1 MFDNHRNLI
10 LSFLPF
16 ETQKVLENICS
27 EYNKVIG
34 NIEVEPLIAIPIFIH
49 DFLCIHTFNDG
60 NGIIS
65 RLLTTLLY
73 RSGFYVGKY
82 ISLEALIAKNKPE
95 YYNALEKAGKKWQ
108 DGEEDVL
115 PFVKYL
121 LSTIRAA
128 YKTFEDRFSIMEEK
142 LPAVEKEEPVM
153 ERSVAPVSNLL
164 RSGLVRSGG
173 TRATET
179 TDLNQMTQS
188 IEMVGIEQTNGVYL
202 IQPNTDYRFK
212 LKFKETE
219 EMQFAN
225 EQTLIYKVPDNIK
238 ISQGG
243 KFTMTV
249 IDNAG
254 TLEIPDN
261 TFEVKVFPDGHREIH
276 VNFNKNHP
284 EFVRLKAVG
293 NAQFQLEMTGRIEKT
308 TFDQQPFTVL
318 DKTFQYEI
326 KAPEIGIDKEAKFDK
341 KTSTAN
347 YTVTVRSTAENQNL
361 VIKDELKGTALTFNK
376 DVKIVSNKNGVLPYT
391 PTYNNKGFEVTIPK
405 VVDGEVLTLTY
416 SAKVDPEG
424 IVGSGSSAQLK
435 NIASAHSDQAP
446 DVVTA
451 EKNVPMDFAKVYK
464 EVAEETKPLPNN
476 PNLYR
481 TKWWAYFNK
490 DHVQTVG
497 GKTISDNIEISSGKD
512 FADGG
517 KRVYFVGTGIKLKVK
532 KSDGS
537 EETRNIPWSQLETT
551 KDVRGHIIAWKYK
564 APASDG
570 KAYYKFE
577 AESEIDITDAGI
589 EVHVKNHVTDG
600 LNSSDAYT
608 TAVVPDPGI
617 PGQEPDIL
625 KVEKTATHVSATKV
639 SWEISINVGSKG
651 YDEFN
656 VQEFTPKSSDGK
668 WHDDFDLDSIKVDG
682 LLPGETYTVTPKGEP
697 SGDIV
702 LQFYKDAAK
711 TQKGLLPSGTNK
723 PRKLTI
729 KLDTKVNQTW
739 LQAAHDTNYEHKEN
753 HKNALWL
760 ATDLGGL
767 WQEHTVI
774 PKKQTVKKK
783 AIDQTIQEVNGI
795 KFPVFN
801 YYIEITNPTDGDIIN
816 DVYSKEFLAFVKDA
830 SFRAEAYDKDGN
842 KVECDHTGSLNVQE
856 INNGSSIIL
865 ADLPKKDGK
874 IQYKYKIYYSL
885 RVKDVAAL
893 EKLNGLAF
901 QQNHGYPLNNIAT
914 FNDLSS
920 ENTVQ
925 NYQYSPVID
934 KKLIKDPTTENGY
947 IARYGLVLNEN
958 AGDMSPGSNSYEVS
972 DKLSDNLRFK
982 ANTVSIEPADAA
994 AQIQV
999 GFDSAN
1005 NKVTFK
1011 NVPDNKRVVIEYEA
1025 TVLGAPSN
1033 DVINISNTVEML
1045 GYHKE
1050 VEKEVNIAS
1059 AGSGAASN
1067 PSITIMK
1074 RDADTS
1080 TGLQGAKFKLVRINN
1095 GQQEP
1100 VKDKNGN
1107 EVFFT
1112 TGADGKV
1119 LIEGNQET
1127 LGWVLREDKEYG
1139 LVEVTP
1145 PKPGYKPLTE
1155 PVKFTLKERPENQT
1169 HYTISGDVI
1178 DVYNEREKTEVEVEK
1193 IWEGVQGSHPTVW
1206 FKLYRKIQG
1215 GNEEEVPAA
1224 EAPVKALADGESKVK
1239 WTGLYKKDIE
1249 NNEYTYSVKEVDKD
1263 GNPKTPAGYTNSVDG
1278 FKVTNKSKEGSWKPE
1293 VTKKLEGMDL
1303 EADKFEFELKE
1314 GGNVLQTVK
1323 NKADGSIPFTD
1334 INYTAADLGE
1344 HTYTITEK
1352 KPNPALPGI
1361 TYDTMTVTYKVKV
1374 EDKGEAKLTVTVT
1387 EEPTDKEFN
1396 NKAATGSWKPVATK
1410 AITGK
1415 TLADDMFEFELKEG
1429 GNVLQTVKNKADGS
1443 IPFKDI
1449 NYTAADLGEH
1459 TYTITEKAG
1468 SLGGVTYDNL
1478 TITYKVKVADKG
1490 DGTLE
1495 AKVENP
1501 PADTEFNNKYAA
1513 KGSWTPVVTK
1523 KLIGRTLLDD
1533 EFEFELKKGSDS
1545 IETVKNKA
1553 DGSIPFKAI
1562 NYTLADVGEHTYTI
1576 TEKAGSLVGVTYDNM
1591 TVTYKVKVSDNG
1603 DGTLKT
1609 EVIDPTPADTEFN
1622 NNFGI
1627 DVTFS
1632 KVALGQGN
1640 ELEGAKLTVKK
1651 ADGTEV
1657 ETWESTGTAKIIKLP
1672 VGEYKMIED
1681 QAPLG
1686 YDIAAEIE
1694 FRVNADGT
1702 VEVKQ
1707 GNGWIN
1713 AADAKIQMVDE
1724 LTKRD
1729 VFFSKTTLG
1738 QGNELKGAKI
1748 TVSGTD
1754 ANGQAFNESWISDGA
1769 AKELK
1774 LKAGEYTMVEDQAP
1788 LGYDKAATITFK
1800 VELDGKIKVKEG
1812 ENWIDA
1818 ADAKIQMIDE
1828 LTKYDVN
1835 FSKVEAGQGQELKGA
1850 KITVSGKDIDG
1861 GLFIESWISDGTAK
1875 KLKLKAGEY
1884 KMIEDQAPLGYDKA
1898 AEIIFRVNKDGSV
1911 DIKKGSQWIAAKD
1924 AKVQMV
1930 DELIKKAPEKKVTK
1944 GPETGDSNNIEIWM
1958 TVMLIA
1964 TLAVLGGV
1972 YFRRRNKSVK

>member
-1 MFDNHRNLI
+1 M
-10 LSFLPF
+10 
-16 ETQKVLENICS
+16 K
-27 EYNKVIG
+27 
-34 NIEVEPLIAIPIFIH
+34 
-49 DFLCIHTFNDG
+49 
-60 NGIIS
+60 
-65 RLLTTLLY
+65 
-73 RSGFYVGKY
+73 
-82 ISLEALIAKNKPE
+82 
-95 YYNALEKAGKKWQ
+95 
-108 DGEEDVL
+108 
-115 PFVKYL
+115 
-121 LSTIRAA
+121 
-128 YKTFEDRFSIMEEK
+128 
-142 LPAVEKEEPVM
+142 
-153 ERSVAPVSNLL
+153 
-164 RSGLVRSGG
+164 
-173 TRATET
+173 
-179 TDLNQMTQS
+179 
-188 IEMVGIEQTNGVYL
+188 
-202 IQPNTDYRFK
+202 
-212 LKFKETE
+212 
-219 EMQFAN
+219 
-225 EQTLIYKVPDNIK
+225 
-238 ISQGG
+238 
-243 KFTMTV
+243 
-249 IDNAG
+249 
-254 TLEIPDN
+254 
-261 TFEVKVFPDGHREIH
+261 
-276 VNFNKNHP
+276 
-284 EFVRLKAVG
+284 
-293 NAQFQLEMTGRIEKT
+293 QL
-308 TFDQQPFTVL
+308 
-318 DKTFQYEI
+318 
-326 KAPEIGIDKEAKFDK
+326 
-341 KTSTAN
+341 
-347 YTVTVRSTAENQNL
+347 
-361 VIKDELKGTALTFNK
+361 
-376 DVKIVSNKNGVLPYT
+376 
-391 PTYNNKGFEVTIPK
+391 
-405 VVDGEVLTLTY
+405 
-416 SAKVDPEG
+416 
-424 IVGSGSSAQLK
+424 
-435 NIASAHSDQAP
+435 
-446 DVVTA
+446 
-451 EKNVPMDFAKVYK
+451 
-464 EVAEETKPLPNN
+464 
-476 PNLYR
+476 
-481 TKWWAYFNK
+481 
-490 DHVQTVG
+490 
-497 GKTISDNIEISSGKD
+497 
-512 FADGG
+512 
-517 KRVYFVGTGIKLKVK
+517 
-532 KSDGS
+532 
-537 EETRNIPWSQLETT
+537 
-551 KDVRGHIIAWKYK
+551 
-564 APASDG
+564 
-570 KAYYKFE
+570 
-577 AESEIDITDAGI
+577 
-589 EVHVKNHVTDG
+589 
-600 LNSSDAYT
+600 
-608 TAVVPDPGI
+608 
-617 PGQEPDIL
+617 
-625 KVEKTATHVSATKV
+625 
-639 SWEISINVGSKG
+639 
-651 YDEFN
+651 
-656 VQEFTPKSSDGK
+656 
-668 WHDDFDLDSIKVDG
+668 
-682 LLPGETYTVTPKGEP
+682 
-697 SGDIV
+697 
-702 LQFYKDAAK
+702 
-711 TQKGLLPSGTNK
+711 
-723 PRKLTI
+723 
-729 KLDTKVNQTW
+729 
-739 LQAAHDTNYEHKEN
+739 
-753 HKNALWL
+753 
-760 ATDLGGL
+760 
-767 WQEHTVI
+767 
-774 PKKQTVKKK
+774 
-783 AIDQTIQEVNGI
+783 
-795 KFPVFN
+795 
-801 YYIEITNPTDGDIIN
+801 
-816 DVYSKEFLAFVKDA
+816 
-830 SFRAEAYDKDGN
+830 
-842 KVECDHTGSLNVQE
+842 
-856 INNGSSIIL
+856 
-865 ADLPKKDGK
+865 
-874 IQYKYKIYYSL
+874 
-885 RVKDVAAL
+885 
-893 EKLNGLAF
+893 
-901 QQNHGYPLNNIAT
+901 
-914 FNDLSS
+914 
-920 ENTVQ
+920 
-925 NYQYSPVID
+925 
-934 KKLIKDPTTENGY
+934 
-947 IARYGLVLNEN
+947 
-958 AGDMSPGSNSYEVS
+958 
-972 DKLSDNLRFK
+972 
-982 ANTVSIEPADAA
+982 
-994 AQIQV
+994 
-999 GFDSAN
+999 
-1005 NKVTFK
+1005 
-1011 NVPDNKRVVIEYEA
+1011 
-1025 TVLGAPSN
+1025 APSN

-1352 KPNPALPGI
+1352 
-1361 TYDTMTVTYKVKV
+1361 
-1374 EDKGEAKLTVTVT
+1374 
-1387 EEPTDKEFN
+1387 
-1396 NKAATGSWKPVATK
+1396 
-1410 AITGK
+1410 
-1415 TLADDMFEFELKEG
+1415 
-1429 GNVLQTVKNKADGS
+1429 
-1443 IPFKDI
+1443 
-1449 NYTAADLGEH
+1449 
-1459 TYTITEKAG
+1459 AG

-1681 QAPLG
+1681 QVPLG

-1911 DIKKGSQWIAAKD
+1911 DVKEGSKWVSAKDAKLQMIDELTKYDITFSKVEAGQGKELKGAKITVKKADGTVVETWISTGVAKVLKLTAGEYTMIEDQAPLGYKLAAKITFRVNMDGSVDIKKGSQWIAAKD